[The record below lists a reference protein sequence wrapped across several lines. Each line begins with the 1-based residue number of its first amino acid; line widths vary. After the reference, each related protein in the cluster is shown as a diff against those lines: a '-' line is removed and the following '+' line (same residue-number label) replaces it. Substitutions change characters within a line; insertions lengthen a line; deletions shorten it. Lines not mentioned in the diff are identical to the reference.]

1 MSGNS
6 ANIGFWVIIGSIGAL
21 ILYNIKAVFVF
32 ILDFILGIL
41 GLILQAFDSLLDFI
55 SILII
60 LVLIIGGAL
69 LIIEI
74 FKKD

>member
-21 ILYNIKAVFVF
+21 ILYNIKSVFVF
-32 ILDFILGIL
+32 ILDFILGIFK
-41 GLILQAFDSLLDFI
+41 LIQALVTELFFWG
-55 SILII
+55 ILIGGVYL
-60 LVLIIGGAL
+60 LVKIV
-69 LIIEI
+69 EY